1 MKREDDAMRAEL
13 CPSGY
18 QFTEYSPGRC
28 GGDDIGVLYKDF
40 LKSVKLDQ
48 VKKSRLKYI
57 EWLIPIYIPLV
68 S

>member
-28 GGDDIGVLYKDF
+28 GGGDIGVLYMDF
-40 LKSVKLDQ
+40 LKVSKIRSGEKESL
-48 VKKSRLKYI
+48 
-57 EWLIPIYIPLV
+57 EIY
-68 S
+68 

>member
-1 MKREDDAMRAEL
+1 MVDVVVVTLEFYVRTFSR
-13 CPSGY
+13 
-18 QFTEYSPGRC
+18 
-28 GGDDIGVLYKDF
+28 
-40 LKSVKLDQ
+40 SVKLDQ